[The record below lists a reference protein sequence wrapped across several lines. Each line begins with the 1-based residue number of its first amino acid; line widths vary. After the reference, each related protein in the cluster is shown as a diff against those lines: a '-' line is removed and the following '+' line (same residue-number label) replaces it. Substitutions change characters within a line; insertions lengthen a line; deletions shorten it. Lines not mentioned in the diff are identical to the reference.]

1 MPPKRVLVEKAGPP
15 APRRGPPK
23 SYAQTAYHA
32 LTSPD
37 NASVVKA
44 VGIFGVCL
52 ALSVQFLE
60 AWDGLGKWRDG
71 YLGEECFGW
80 EGGGGDE
87 WMDEVTNA
95 NT

>member
-32 LTSPD
+32 LTSSD

-52 ALSVQFLE
+52 ALSV
-60 AWDGLGKWRDG
+60 
-71 YLGEECFGW
+71 
-80 EGGGGDE
+80 
-87 WMDEVTNA
+87 
-95 NT
+95 